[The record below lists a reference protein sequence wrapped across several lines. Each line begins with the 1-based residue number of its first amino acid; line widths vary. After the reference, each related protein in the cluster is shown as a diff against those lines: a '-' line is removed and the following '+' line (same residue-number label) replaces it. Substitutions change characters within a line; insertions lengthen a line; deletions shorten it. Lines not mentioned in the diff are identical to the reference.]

1 MTSPDP
7 RARAGSLADLL
18 AGQGD
23 LTDERW
29 RQALVEVPRHL
40 FVPDVA
46 WANPDGP
53 APGYPV
59 DRAGDETTWWEA
71 VYSDASLVTQRDD
84 GRSDVL
90 GDGLASS
97 SCSAPGAVFA
107 FLESLRVKDHDRV
120 LEIGTGT
127 GWTAA
132 LLSHRIGDQNV
143 TTIEIDPVLAE
154 RAAANLNAAGYAPR
168 LVVGD
173 GAEGWPDGAP
183 FDRVH
188 VTCAVATIPYAWVEQ
203 TRPGGLILT
212 PYSPGYGYGW
222 LASLVV
228 VGDGTAVG
236 RFPSSAGYM
245 LLRSQRPARGAAFD
259 WVHESDD
266 PAESTTRLDPRHL
279 HDDTDADLSICAG
292 VPGVHKR
299 LYYDEET
306 GSGEA
311 TFWVLDNAGH
321 HGSWASVDYVPGKTE
336 FLVQQHGPRRLWDEV
351 SEAYLRWLSL
361 GRPARD
367 RFGLTV
373 SPEGERV
380 WLDDPIDLVGP

>member
-1 MTSPDP
+1 M
-7 RARAGSLADLL
+7 
-18 AGQGD
+18 
-23 LTDERW
+23 
-29 RQALVEVPRHL
+29 
-40 FVPDVA
+40 
-46 WANPDGP
+46 
-53 APGYPV
+53 
-59 DRAGDETTWWEA
+59 
-71 VYSDASLVTQRDD
+71 
-84 GRSDVL
+84 
-90 GDGLASS
+90 
-97 SCSAPGAVFA
+97 
-107 FLESLRVKDHDRV
+107 VKDHDRV

-132 LLSHRIGDQNV
+132 LLSHRIGGRNV

-154 RAAANLNAAGYAPR
+154 RAAANLKAAGYAPR

-173 GAEGWPDGAP
+173 GADGWPDGAP

-212 PYSPGYGYGW
+212 PYSSGYGYGW
-222 LASLVV
+222 LTRLVV

-236 RFPSSAGYM
+236 RFPSPAGYM
-245 LLRSQRPARGAAFD
+245 LMRSQRPARGAAFD

-279 HDDTDADLSICAG
+279 HDDTDADLFICAR

-306 GSGEA
+306 NSGEA

-321 HGSWASVDYVPGKTE
+321 HGSWASVDYVPGKAE